1 MRVSAC
7 ECVRAHPCVCA
18 HACLHSHAGTHVL
31 MHLCLCACVCVCV
44 CVLLEVLKK
53 TLSRVRFHCSSNSV
67 HLLFSYPIRLI
78 VLYCALGPKSTI
90 SIPILQ
96 YIIHYNILVPSSADS
111 RSQSLT
117 GINQLKLHIV
127 VGTVLVL
134 FPQPLVREGSLW
146 VLVQRPHVAVVRE
159 VVQVVV
165 QLLHI
170 LSMVSLPSTQ
180 PQQHS
185 CQPLLGVNLS
195 PEFVNLYFPYAGR
208 GLLSFRW

>member
-1 MRVSAC
+1 MC
-7 ECVRAHPCVCA
+7 
-18 HACLHSHAGTHVL
+18 
-31 MHLCLCACVCVCV
+31 
-44 CVLLEVLKK
+44 
-53 TLSRVRFHCSSNSV
+53 F
-67 HLLFSYPIRLI
+67 
-78 VLYCALGPKSTI
+78 GPKSTI

-111 RSQSLT
+111 HSQSLT
-117 GINQLKLHIV
+117 GINQLKLHII

-134 FPQPLVREGSLW
+134 FPQPLVREGSLR

-180 PQQHS
+180 PQQQGETGNMMHADVVREAVK
-185 CQPLLGVNLS
+185 LLHILPMVSLPS
-195 PEFVNLYFPYAGR
+195 T
-208 GLLSFRW
+208 

>member
-1 MRVSAC
+1 MRASAC
-7 ECVRAHPCVCA
+7 VHTHVCVRMHACTHMQAHMYLCICVC
-18 HACLHSHAGTHVL
+18 VL
-31 MHLCLCACVCVCV
+31 VCVCV

-53 TLSRVRFHCSSNSV
+53 TLSRVRFHCSPNSV
-67 HLLFSYPIRLI
+67 HLLFSYLIRLI

-134 FPQPLVREGSLW
+134 FPQPLVREGSLR
-146 VLVQRPHVAVVRE
+146 VLVQSPHVAVVRE